1 MVLAIFIFFLIIVL
15 LVVDFRI
22 SVVVYYDL
30 KTNIGK
36 IKLKVFGLSV
46 FSGEFSLVGDYINF
60 VENNKKVI
68 QIRLVD
74 IDEKTL
80 KFINDIVKS
89 FVRRINLL
97 KIYLYSIIC
106 GENPF
111 GTSIFSGALSSVM
124 GVGTTLLQAKYPYA
138 MCSSTVATDYL
149 TDRFVVG
156 ANSTIVINLYD
167 LLWSLIR
174 TIYVR
179 SFGVYGQKKY
189 SK

>member
-15 LVVDFRI
+15 LVLDFKI
-22 SVVVYYDL
+22 NVIAYYNL

-36 IKLKVFGLSV
+36 IRLKVFGLTV
-46 FSGEFSLVGDYINF
+46 FSGEFSLVGEYINF
-60 VENNKKVI
+60 VENNKKII

-80 KFINDIVKS
+80 KFLNDIVKS
-89 FVRRINLL
+89 FIRRINLL
-97 KIYLYSIIC
+97 KIYSYSIVC
-106 GENPF
+106 GEDPF
-111 GTSIFSGALSSVM
+111 STSICNGTLSSIM
-124 GVGTTLLQAKYPYA
+124 GMGTAFLQAKYPYA
-138 MCSSTVATDYL
+138 SCSSNVCTDFL

-156 ANSTIVINLYD
+156 LDSTIVINLYD
-167 LLWSLIR
+167 LLWSIIR

>member
-1 MVLAIFIFFLIIVL
+1 MVLAIFIFFLIIIL
-15 LVVDFRI
+15 LVLDFKI
-22 SVVVYYDL
+22 NVLAYYDL
-30 KTNIGK
+30 KTNIGN
-36 IKLKVFGLSV
+36 IKLKVFGLTV
-46 FSGEFSLVGDYINF
+46 YSGEFSLVGEYINF

-97 KIYLYSIIC
+97 KMYLYSIVC

-111 GTSIFSGALSSVM
+111 STSIYSGALSSIM
-124 GVGTTLLQAKYPYA
+124 GIGVTFLQAKYPYA
-138 MCSSTVATDYL
+138 MCSSKVGTDFL

-156 ANSTIVINLYD
+156 ADSTIVINLYD

-189 SK
+189 NK